1 MVIWSRT
8 IGGNKTIRSG
18 LLIALL
24 RLTFLKKIRSQSFL
38 YQILW
43 SSFWYK
49 YRQSHYRKVPQWE
62 IFMEQELRFG
72 MHLGRLSY
80 ITEKKTFGRIMSNFW
95 GGFFQLFLG
104 KKKDIEN
111 IYIEKKM
118 RSLILTHSVQAKM
131 PQALDRAGKYFQDLK
146 KSQKSVPADFR

>member
-1 MVIWSRT
+1 
-8 IGGNKTIRSG
+8 
-18 LLIALL
+18 
-24 RLTFLKKIRSQSFL
+24 
-38 YQILW
+38 
-43 SSFWYK
+43 
-49 YRQSHYRKVPQWE
+49 
-62 IFMEQELRFG
+62 
-72 MHLGRLSY
+72 
-80 ITEKKTFGRIMSNFW
+80 MSNFW

-146 KSQKSVPADFR
+146 KSQKSVPADFRWASKELMISFFFHHLWAFRPIW